1 MIDEILKRYA
11 KEIAKEEKQR
21 LEEQKRAERQ
31 RKQLAR
37 LCKPAPGVEDIFRY
51 RNAWARHAG
60 QSSRRLMERA
70 ERNRA
75 IAQLGP
81 INHLAALVVAM
92 AWHPH
97 HTYILVVATDPGVTC
112 EKLTDFYNLNHSNHR
127 MVFRRLNTVL
137 KPLGWRFAS
146 YPRGAPNEPWGW
158 ELEKI
163 PQ

>member
-1 MIDEILKRYA
+1 MIDEVLKMYA
-11 KEIAKEEKQR
+11 KGKEKDEKQR

-31 RKQLAR
+31 RKQLER
-37 LCKPAPGVEDIFRY
+37 LCKPAPGVEDIVRY
-51 RNAWARHAG
+51 RNAWARNVG
-60 QSSRRLMERA
+60 QSNRRLMERA

-75 IAQLGP
+75 IVQLGP

-97 HTYILVVATDPGVTC
+97 HAYILVVATDPGVTC

-127 MVFRRLNTVL
+127 VLFRRLNTVL
-137 KPLGWRFAS
+137 KQLGWHFVS

-158 ELEKI
+158 ALEKI
-163 PQ
+163 PG

>member
-1 MIDEILKRYA
+1 MIDEVLKMYA
-11 KEIAKEEKQR
+11 KGKEKDEKQR

-31 RKQLAR
+31 RKQLER
-37 LCKPAPGVEDIFRY
+37 LCKPAPGVEDIFLY
-51 RNAWARHAG
+51 RNAWARNVG
-60 QSSRRLMERA
+60 QSNRRLMERA

-75 IAQLGP
+75 IVQLGP

-97 HTYILVVATDPGVTC
+97 HAYILVVATDPGVTC

-127 MVFRRLNTVL
+127 VLFRRLNTVL
-137 KPLGWRFAS
+137 KQLGWHFVS

-158 ELEKI
+158 ALEKI
-163 PQ
+163 PG